1 MLSENVRL
9 YQLETKY
16 DIYRVECLKIEIL
29 ERLNLLVVKR
39 SVI

>member
-9 YQLETKY
+9 YQLETN